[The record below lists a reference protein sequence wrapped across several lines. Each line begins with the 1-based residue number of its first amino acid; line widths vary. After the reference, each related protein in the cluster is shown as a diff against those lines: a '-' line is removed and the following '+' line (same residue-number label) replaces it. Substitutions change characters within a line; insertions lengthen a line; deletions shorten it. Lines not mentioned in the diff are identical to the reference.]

1 MEAKR
6 VYVIIMKLRSR
17 KLIGTIATVLW
28 LIIYAL
34 FMMMIGGLLVLGRG
48 MILELLFYIVG
59 GVAWLPVAMIIIKW
73 MSKPDLINP
82 H

>member
-1 MEAKR
+1 
-6 VYVIIMKLRSR
+6 MKLRSR